1 MSEVIIFI
9 NLYVI
14 YWNIGGNT
22 MIRQDGRKED
32 EIRTIKITRN
42 YIKHA
47 EGSVLIE
54 MGDTKVICTAT
65 VEEKVPPFKKGTGE
79 GWITAE
85 YSMIPRAT
93 GVRNQR
99 DITKL
104 KQNGRATEIQRL
116 IGRALRSVFDAKALG
131 ERMITIDCDV
141 IQADGGTRTAA
152 ITGGFVAL
160 VDACRWLLEQK
171 LIEKL
176 PLANFVAAVSV
187 GKVEE
192 DVVLDLFYQEDS
204 RAKVDM
210 NIVMTDKGEFVEIQG
225 SGEESTFTKND
236 YEKMIKL
243 AEKGIKQLIEV
254 QKTSLG
260 IESFQPTPLLK

>member
-1 MSEVIIFI
+1 MQKYLEIR
-9 NLYVI
+9 
-14 YWNIGGNT
+14 NIGGSI
-22 MIRQDGRKED
+22 MRRQDGRKAD
-32 EIRTIKITRN
+32 ELRPIKITRN

-93 GVRNQR
+93 GSRNQR

-104 KQNGRATEIQRL
+104 KLNGRATEIQRL
-116 IGRALRSVFDAKALG
+116 IGRALRAAFDVKALG

-141 IQADGGTRTAA
+141 IQADGGTRTAS

-160 VDACRWLLEQK
+160 VDACQLLVDQK
-171 LIEKL
+171 LIGKI
-176 PLANFVAAVSV
+176 PVTNFVAAVSV

-192 DVVLDLFYQEDS
+192 DVVLDLFYEEDS
-204 RAKVDM
+204 KANVDM

-225 SGEESTFTKND
+225 SGEGATFTKED
-236 YEKMIKL
+236 YGRMIAL

-254 QKTSLG
+254 QKSALR
-260 IESFQPTPLLK
+260 IEAF